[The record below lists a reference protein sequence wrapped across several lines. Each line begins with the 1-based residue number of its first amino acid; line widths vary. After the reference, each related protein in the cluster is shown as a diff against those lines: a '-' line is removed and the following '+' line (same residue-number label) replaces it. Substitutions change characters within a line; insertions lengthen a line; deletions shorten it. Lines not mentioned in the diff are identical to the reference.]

1 MWDVVNLSARINE
14 WRNIVMLSRFVCCP
28 SRHSQKYH
36 IADHVAIVYDGD
48 ECHFYLD
55 GVQTSAQKDT
65 GDIAVR
71 PTDVFIGMPG
81 TGTDH
86 EYFVGL
92 IDGKCAFSAADV
104 LW

>member
-14 WRNIVMLSRFVCCP
+14 W
-28 SRHSQKYH
+28 H
-36 IADHVAIVYDGD
+36 HVAIVYDGD

-55 GVQTSAQKDT
+55 GVQTAAQKDT

-86 EYFVGL
+86 EDFVGL

-104 LW
+104 CGDDMGRAVDRGEAVLPRAWGG